1 VTPLFSA
8 ARRPELHALAV
19 GFVPAIALATAAER
33 SALEAA
39 VEHAVASRPPALRR
53 QLALLLRA
61 IAWLARLRYGR
72 SLVRLSPAERDRLLT
87 SLSSSRI
94 ALLRRGI
101 WGLRTLVMLGW
112 YTQPGVAASLGYRAS
127 AEGWGARR

>member
-8 ARRPELHALAV
+8 ARRPELHALAIA
-19 GFVPAIALATAAER
+19 FVPAIATATAAEW

-39 VEHAVASRPPALRR
+39 IEHAVSTRHPALRR

-72 SLVRLSPAERDRLLT
+72 VLERLSPAELDRLLT
-87 SLSSSRI
+87 SLSISRI

-101 WGLRTLVMLGW
+101 WGLRTLIMLGW

-127 AEGWGARR
+127 AEGWGAQR